1 MIYPERLKEN
11 DIIGITAPSNGL
23 LKDAKI
29 IALEKA
35 IANLN
40 KYGFRVCESDN
51 VRKSING
58 ASSNAQH
65 RAKSF
70 MEYIT
75 YAKCFGYYIM
85 FCVRNRHIIYCSK
98 VYFAQIQ
105 SI

>member
-75 YAKCFGYYIM
+75 NKDFI
-85 FCVRNRHIIYCSK
+85 FII
-98 VYFAQIQ
+98 A
-105 SI
+105 

>member
-51 VRKSING
+51 VRKVLMVQVVMPNIEQRALWNILQIKM
-58 ASSNAQH
+58 SNVLLLQQVEI
-65 RAKSF
+65 F
-70 MEYIT
+70 
-75 YAKCFGYYIM
+75 
-85 FCVRNRHIIYCSK
+85 
-98 VYFAQIQ
+98 
-105 SI
+105 